1 MPTCDPEDAADWDED
16 GSDWSAD
23 DEEYQPDDDDDEGEP
38 TVPCPYCK
46 REIHE
51 DAQQCPYCEHSISA
65 EDAPPARKPWW
76 IVVGTLL
83 CLFVIYFW
91 VAGR

>member
-1 MPTCDPEDAADWDED
+1 MPTWDPEDEADWDD
-16 GSDWSAD
+16 AG
-23 DEEYQPDDDDDEGEP
+23 EYEPEIDDDEP

-51 DAQQCPYCEHSISA
+51 GAQQCPHCEQYISA

-76 IVVGTLL
+76 IVVGAIL
-83 CLFVIYFW
+83 CLFVIYLW
-91 VAGR
+91 VVK

>member
-1 MPTCDPEDAADWDED
+1 MYEPLEDSDDERDDDYPDDYPDEGDDDAA
-16 GSDWSAD
+16 
-23 DEEYQPDDDDDEGEP
+23 

-51 DAQQCPYCEHSISA
+51 DAERCPYCEAYISK

-76 IVVGTLL
+76 VVLGVVVCLYIVLRWIVG
-83 CLFVIYFW
+83 
-91 VAGR
+91 